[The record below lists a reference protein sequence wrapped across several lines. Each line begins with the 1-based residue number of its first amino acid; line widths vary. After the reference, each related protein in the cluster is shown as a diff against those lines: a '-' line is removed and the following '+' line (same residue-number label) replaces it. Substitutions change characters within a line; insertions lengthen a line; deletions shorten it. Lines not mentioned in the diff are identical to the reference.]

1 MNDSMQQQ
9 QSLDVANLS
18 NSKKSDGGD
27 EDYGICSQA
36 NVTQENANLIL
47 HLRVHS
53 KQRPAQSES
62 ETTSSTA
69 SALPYTNKTYN
80 DLMKY
85 TPSLNEVPV
94 AYEKD
99 MSDSYPFL
107 FHSMQPEGS
116 ADGAATDGAPP
127 ALTAAAADSEGIS
140 TGDHVK
146 PTDNTHCCWW
156 CTYSFAHEPFAV
168 PIRYTSKHTY
178 NTLGRFCT
186 PECCAAYIF
195 DSKTSHGDPWKHYE
209 LLHRMVRKAV
219 DGEPVHIK
227 LAPPR
232 ETLQRFGGPYTIQK
246 YREGLSNY
254 KKDVRVTMT
263 PIQPIHKNVEEV
275 TVDYTKKTHKFLP
288 IDTTRV
294 KRAETE
300 LSLKRKKKHTS
311 ENTLETFMRLR
322 ITDQN

>member
-1 MNDSMQQQ
+1 MDDST
-9 QSLDVANLS
+9 QSLDVDILS
-18 NSKKSDGGD
+18 NFMMSDGGD

-107 FHSMQPEGS
+107 FNSMQPAGEED
-116 ADGAATDGAPP
+116 ATDAPPTAATDP
-127 ALTAAAADSEGIS
+127 EGIP
-140 TGDHVK
+140 TGDLVK
-146 PTDNTHCCWW
+146 STDNTHCCWW
-156 CTYSFAHEPFAV
+156 CTYSFTHEPFAV
-168 PIRYTSKHTY
+168 PLRYTSNHTY

-246 YREGLSNY
+246 YRECLSNY